1 MKSKIENVDK
11 NVVKLTIEED
21 AQLFNE
27 SLKKAYAKTRG
38 RFSIP
43 GFRKEKLQ

>member
-27 SLKKAYAKTRG
+27 SLKKV
-38 RFSIP
+38 
-43 GFRKEKLQ
+43 